1 MNSKTKVIAIVN
13 QKGGVGKTTT
23 TANLGAALT
32 LLGKKVLLID
42 ADPQGDLTDFLGY
55 KQPDELEVTLATTM
69 HHVISEA
76 KTTPE
81 EGILRHKEGFDLMPC
96 NLDLSTI
103 EMSLVNVM
111 NREKI
116 LKEYIDSVKDN
127 YDYVLIDCMP
137 SLGMITINVLAAS
150 DSVIIP
156 VQAHYLP
163 ARGMTQL
170 LKSIEKVRKYINP
183 QLRIDGILLTLVD
196 NRTNLSRQIERELQE
211 KYGSLLKIFDSR
223 IPTGITAAET
233 PAVGESIFTY
243 DKSGLVAQAYMT
255 FAKEVDGYGE
265 KAKLRNRIA
274 EVR

>member
-1 MNSKTKVIAIVN
+1 MTSKAKVIAIVN

-32 LLGKKVLLID
+32 LLGKKVLLVD

-55 KQPDELEVTLATTM
+55 KEPDQLDVTLATAM

-76 KTTPE
+76 SFTPV
-81 EGILRHKEGFDLMPC
+81 EGILHHKEGFDLMPS
-96 NLDLSTI
+96 NLDLSTM

-116 LKEYIDSVKDN
+116 LKGYIDTVKDS

-137 SLGMITINVLAAS
+137 SLGMITINVLAAA

-156 VQAHYLP
+156 VQSHYLP

-170 LKSIEKVRKYINP
+170 LASIKKVQKYINP
-183 QLRIDGILLTLVD
+183 ELQIEGVLLTLVD
-196 NRTNLSRQIERELQE
+196 VRTSLAKQIEKKLHEN
-211 KYGSLLKIFDSR
+211 YGTYLKIFNAT
-223 IPTGITAAET
+223 IPMGITAAET
-233 PAVGESIFTY
+233 PMIGESIFSY
-243 DKSGLVAQAYMT
+243 DETGSVAQAYMT
-255 FAKEVDGYGE
+255 FAKEVDENGE
-265 KAKLRNRIA
+265 KKRVKYRTS

>member
-1 MNSKTKVIAIVN
+1 MTSKTKVIAIVN

-32 LLGKKVLLID
+32 LQGKKVLLVD

-55 KQPDELEVTLATTM
+55 KEPDQLDVTLATAM

-76 KTTPE
+76 SFTPV
-81 EGILRHKEGFDLMPC
+81 EGILHHKEGFDLMPS
-96 NLDLSTI
+96 NLDLSTM

-116 LKEYIDSVKDN
+116 LKGYIDTVKDS

-137 SLGMITINVLAAS
+137 SLGMITINVLAAA

-156 VQAHYLP
+156 VQSHYLP

-170 LKSIEKVRKYINP
+170 LASIKKVQKYINP
-183 QLRIDGILLTLVD
+183 ELQIEGVLLTLVD
-196 NRTNLSRQIERELQE
+196 ARTSLAKQIEKILHEN
-211 KYGSLLKIFDSR
+211 YGAYLKIFNTT
-223 IPTGITAAET
+223 IPMGITAAET
-233 PAVGESIFTY
+233 PMVGESIFSY
-243 DKSGLVAQAYMT
+243 DETGSVAQAYMT
-255 FAKEVDGYGE
+255 FAKEVDENGE
-265 KAKLRNRIA
+265 KKRAKYRTS

>member
-1 MNSKTKVIAIVN
+1 MTSKAKVITIVN

-32 LLGKKVLLID
+32 LLGKKVLLVD

-55 KQPDELEVTLATTM
+55 KEPDQLDVTLATAM

-76 KTTPE
+76 SFTPV
-81 EGILRHKEGFDLMPC
+81 EGILHHKEGFDLMPS
-96 NLDLSTI
+96 NLDLSTM

-116 LKEYIDSVKDN
+116 LKGYIDTVKDS

-137 SLGMITINVLAAS
+137 SLGMITINVLAAA

-156 VQAHYLP
+156 VQSHYLP

-170 LKSIEKVRKYINP
+170 LASIKKVQKYINP
-183 QLRIDGILLTLVD
+183 ELQIEGVLLTLVD
-196 NRTNLSRQIERELQE
+196 VRTSLAKQIEKKLHEN
-211 KYGSLLKIFDSR
+211 YGTYLKIFNAT
-223 IPTGITAAET
+223 IPMGITAAET
-233 PAVGESIFTY
+233 PMVGKSIFSY
-243 DKSGLVAQAYMT
+243 DETGSVAQAYMT
-255 FAKEVDGYGE
+255 FAKEVDENGE
-265 KAKLRNRIA
+265 KKRVKYRTS